1 MQKFLGNMEEYFQLK
16 VIEPNNINNCIGNNE
31 LLNLIINK
39 IKPIIESKNIN
50 FFIIPLPFSD
60 LEIWWTDYAEIYLE
74 KFYNKEY
81 NKEKSFISF
90 IIKFNND
97 LTLNVIENIEINHE
111 LNLEEKQIVYD
122 IFTQYIPYNF
132 EWSGRT
138 SENMIIKY
146 QKNNIKIDNKIIEET
161 TIYPSS
167 EIFIETNIV
176 NENSNLIDSFE
187 DNPFETDN
195 EFSLIWDLLK
205 VNSDIQDY
213 GFKYKKDKCLIDF
226 ILYSIKDKSL
236 IKRILDIKEISFNN
250 FKLKV
255 VDISGILSENEED
268 EYNIEDLK

>member
-1 MQKFLGNMEEYFQLK
+1 MEEYFQLK
-16 VIEPNNINNCIGNNE
+16 VIEPNNLHNYIGNNE
-31 LLNLIINK
+31 LLNLIINQ

-74 KFYNKEY
+74 KFYNEEC

-97 LTLNVIENIEINHE
+97 LTLNIIENIEINHE
-111 LNLEEKQIVYD
+111 LNLEEKQFVYD

-146 QKNNIKIDNKIIEET
+146 QKNSNKIESKIIEET

-195 EFSLIWDLLK
+195 EFSLVWDLLK

-255 VDISGILSENEED
+255 VDISGIFSENEED